1 MRKILFFLVFT
12 LLLSAS
18 CKKKTETPST
28 RPLLMT
34 VDVAGTYFNQTL
46 GGVIFISDMK
56 GKVLADTFCQAD
68 GVYRLYG
75 QAGTSAPSLMEVTI
89 VRSELYWHSFAI
101 TLETYTCIQPSEW
114 KLQGYRATLAGQVN
128 PVYKNIPA
136 HNDAILVSSSGYS
149 NLTFTLGLPIELY
162 KNTDDI
168 YFEIPTSSGMKYKW
182 FSGIQVNT
190 SDTFDLSNPLVPDRK
205 TITFPSPVQYYECRI
220 QGFPDGNVN
229 SPIPYLLDE
238 LLGNG
243 TIANS
248 VEAYYPPAKFPVF
261 HSDISTVES
270 YASNQTWYYHTD
282 GDIPAAFKKISAG
295 LVSFS
300 STNTSLN
307 VKASGSLDATA
318 GTWQFLSPYQGL
330 VNWTVFGPDTA
341 TFLQLPQVAPALT
354 NMFPWFSRDSLV
366 FANVRLIDFVNSQ
379 GYPQMISLLYNPSN
393 PSNFDRQETTMLEQ
407 LPPSKRLRR

>member
-1 MRKILFFLVFT
+1 MRK
-12 LLLSAS
+12 LLLFLALSLLLFAS
-18 CKKKTETPST
+18 CKKKTEAPVT

-34 VDVAGTYFNQTL
+34 VDVAGAYFNQTL
-46 GGVIFISDMK
+46 GGVIFVSDRQ
-56 GKVLADTFCQAD
+56 GKVLADTFCLAD
-68 GVYRLYG
+68 GVYKLYG
-75 QAGTSAPSLMEVTI
+75 QAGTFAPSLMEVTI

-128 PVYKNIPA
+128 PVYKNVPV
-136 HNDAILVSSSGYS
+136 HSDAILVSSSGYS

-182 FSGIQVNT
+182 FSGIQVST
-190 SDTFDLSNPLVPDRK
+190 SDTFDLSNTLVPDHK
-205 TITFPSPVQYYECRI
+205 TITFPVPVEYYECRI

-229 SPIPYLLDE
+229 SPIPYLLDD

-243 TIANS
+243 TTANS
-248 VEAYYPPAKFPVF
+248 VDAYYPPAKFSVF
-261 HSDISTVES
+261 HSDISAVETYS
-270 YASNQTWYYHTD
+270 SNQTWYYHND
-282 GDIPAAFKKISAG
+282 GDIPSDFKKISAG
-295 LVSFS
+295 IVSFA
-300 STNTSLN
+300 STNTSLT
-307 VKASGSLDATA
+307 VKSSGSLDAA
-318 GTWQFLSPYQGL
+318 SGTWQFLSPYKGL
-330 VNWTVFGPDTA
+330 VSWTVFGPDTA

-366 FANVRLIDFVNSQ
+366 FAHVRLIDFVNSQ
-379 GYPQMISLLYNPSN
+379 GYSQMINLLYNPLN

-407 LPPSKRLRR
+407 VPSSKKLRK